1 MSQAIK
7 QSIENLITAIS
18 SKPQMAT
25 SVFRASSY
33 SEQDSLA
40 VESRMRGFTT
50 AIDEPLELGGTDS
63 GPNPVE
69 MLLAALGGCQEIVYR
84 AYASVMGLRIERIE
98 VHAKG
103 YLDLRGLLN
112 LAEVPAGFSQIS
124 FTTRIVSDEPEEKL
138 RHLAEMVERHC
149 PVMDTLQRPVPV
161 AGKVEVV
168 TSEGAAGAGKVILA
182 SAPDNPSVSGD

>member
-1 MSQAIK
+1 MSEEIKNAI
-7 QSIENLITAIS
+7 QNLIETVKD
-18 SKPQMAT
+18 KPQVAT

-40 VESRMRGFTT
+40 VRSQIRGFST
-50 AIDEPLELGGTDS
+50 IMDEPLELGGTDT

-84 AYASVMGLRIERIE
+84 AYAALMGLEIERIE

-112 LAEVPAGFSQIS
+112 LVEVPAGFSQVS
-124 FTTRIVSDEPEEKL
+124 FTTRIVSAEPEEKI
-138 RHLAEMVERHC
+138 RQLAEMVEKHC
-149 PVMDTLQRPVPV
+149 PVMDTLTRAVEV
-161 AGKVEVV
+161 GGKVEV
-168 TSEGAAGAGKVILA
+168 TRPD
-182 SAPDNPSVSGD
+182 APTQPPRVVLSGIPAD